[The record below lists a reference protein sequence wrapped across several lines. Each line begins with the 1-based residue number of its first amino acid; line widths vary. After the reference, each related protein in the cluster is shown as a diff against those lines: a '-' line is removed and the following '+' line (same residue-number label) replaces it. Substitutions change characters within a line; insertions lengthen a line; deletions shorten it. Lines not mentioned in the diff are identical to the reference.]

1 VTVTGDDTYDT
12 PDPQFKPTAAGTYH
26 WVAVYSGDSPNTNG
40 ASHNTDCTDEN
51 EDVVVS
57 TVASTLESAQNWL
70 PNDSVTVSAP
80 DGSGDLDGT
89 VFFDLYASADCTGEP
104 IYTEPDGVA
113 VSGASPETVSTSNTD
128 VKATASGSYSWKVSY
143 DSDNP
148 AQRDIPASCEET
160 SSLTIDN
167 GDPVSSP

>member
-1 VTVTGDDTYDT
+1 VSATPTLAGD
-12 PDPQFKPTAAGTYH
+12 YH
-26 WVAVYSGDSPNTNG
+26 WKASYDGDSPNTNG
-40 ASHNTDCTDEN
+40 ASHNADCTETG
-51 EDVVVS
+51 EDVTVN
-57 TVASTLESAQNWL
+57 TVASSFTTAQNWL
-70 PNDSVTVSAP
+70 PNDSVTVSA
-80 DGSGDLDGT
+80 DGGDLDGT

-104 IYTEPDGVA
+104 IYTETDGVA
-113 VSGASPETVSTSNTD
+113 VSGASPQTVSTSNTD

-148 AQRDIPASCEET
+148 AQQDIPASCEET

>member
-1 VTVTGDDTYDT
+1 
-12 PDPQFKPTAAGTYH
+12 
-26 WVAVYSGDSPNTNG
+26 
-40 ASHNTDCTDEN
+40 
-51 EDVVVS
+51 
-57 TVASTLESAQNWL
+57 
-70 PNDSVTVSAP
+70 
-80 DGSGDLDGT
+80 

>member
-1 VTVTGDDTYDT
+1 
-12 PDPQFKPTAAGTYH
+12 
-26 WVAVYSGDSPNTNG
+26 
-40 ASHNTDCTDEN
+40 
-51 EDVVVS
+51 
-57 TVASTLESAQNWL
+57 
-70 PNDSVTVSAP
+70 
-80 DGSGDLDGT
+80 
-89 VFFDLYASADCTGEP
+89 
-104 IYTEPDGVA
+104 